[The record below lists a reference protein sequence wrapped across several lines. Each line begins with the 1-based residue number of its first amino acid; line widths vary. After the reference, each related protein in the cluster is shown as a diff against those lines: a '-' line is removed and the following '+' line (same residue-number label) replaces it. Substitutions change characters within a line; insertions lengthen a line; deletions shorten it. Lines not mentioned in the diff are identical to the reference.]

1 MSLVT
6 CITVAYGPTPTLPRL
21 VESLERH
28 AGDVS
33 PDIVVVTQPDPEG
46 CREDVGQL
54 ADRVRHIRLN
64 ENLGF
69 GPANN
74 LAVAECDSEFVAFV
88 NPDLVVTEGWLSPL
102 LRALEDPAVAIA
114 APPLLDGEGRLAE
127 AGQAIFSDGGTEAM
141 GGSHWPDGYDSV
153 MFARD
158 VDYASAACWVMRRD
172 VFSSLGG
179 FDARYAPAYFEDS
192 DLAMTAWC
200 RGLVSRLVVDRPV
213 VHHHVATSEQRNSVA
228 RSSRAAFEQKWVE
241 QLRRQP
247 TRSTRGFD
255 ARIVRDHR
263 AARRIACV
271 FEGTMDSD
279 RMARAAAEA
288 GKEAAANPRDRV
300 TLIVPRGATVGR
312 LRREHR
318 AGGLEVLSVESV
330 RRADLSWATEVRSV
344 GK

>member
-33 PDIVVVTQPDPEG
+33 PDIVVVSQPDPEG

-74 LAVAECDSEFVAFV
+74 LAVTECDSEFVAFV

-213 VHHHVATSEQRNSVA
+213 VHHHVAASEQRNSLA
-228 RSSRAAFEQKWVE
+228 RSSRAAFEQKWAG
-241 QLRRQP
+241 LLPRQP
-247 TRSTRGFD
+247 ERSPRGFD
-255 ARIVRDHR
+255 GRAVRDHR
-263 AARRIACV
+263 AVRRV
-271 FEGTMDSD
+271 VHLFEGVADSPQ
-279 RMARAAAEA
+279 MALAAEAAAAEA
-288 GKEAAANPRDRV
+288 SKDPRDRV
-300 TLIVPRGATVGR
+300 TLVVPCGPTVGG
-312 LRREHR
+312 LRRRHR
-318 AGGLEVLSVESV
+318 SSGLEVLAVESV
-330 RRADLSWATEVRSV
+330 RRLDVSWATEVRNV
-344 GK
+344 GR